1 MTTETEIWNGDLLNR
16 QQDGDL
22 IYRLLLNRYKEN
34 EKAKKRGSY
43 VINLDAK
50 WGQGKTFLINGMYRD
65 ALEKKHPAVLI
76 NAWEFDFVDDP
87 YSIVVGALDK
97 YFKSI
102 ETELPKSVKTKFTE
116 GAKKLRRNFGTVAI
130 ATGKEVGKTLLKK
143 VISDGGEGITAAF
156 EGESNSIGAKEKST
170 TADVI
175 DAVGL
180 GVAALTDQAIDKY
193 AQQRLE
199 DLHKTTSSITSF
211 KTNLAALLNTI
222 TTESE
227 QTLPFFIFVDELDR
241 CRPTYAIAMLE
252 RIKHLF
258 DVQGL
263 VFVIATDADQ
273 LAHSIN
279 AVYGSNFDSKQYLQR
294 FFNRSYKLE
303 NFTFEYIA
311 DNLISTNG
319 IDISKWSIPPTS
331 TISESIIFSEFL
343 AETAK
348 VFSLTTRQFKQSIDI
363 LQDVTTIWTEEYP
376 IELLMMYPIVCEYAK
391 TRSLDT
397 TTDSL
402 SVDLLSSNWSFFYE
416 GQDIDLKKYYSIFR
430 DSMMMHMYD
439 WIRQVSNSSEL
450 TYEVS
455 YVYEYMGKEHKSRL
469 QNKEH
474 TNSRYSSVSEYKR
487 VVLKNEGFYK

>member
-1 MTTETEIWNGDLLNR
+1 MTADTENWNGDLLNR

-34 EKAKKRGSY
+34 EKADKRGSY
-43 VINLDAK
+43 VINVDAK

-87 YSIVVGALDK
+87 YSIVVGALDR

-102 ETELPKSVKTKFTE
+102 ESELPKSVKAKFID

-143 VISDGGEGITAAF
+143 AISDGGEGITAAL
-156 EGESNSIGAKEKST
+156 EGENNSIGAEESST
-170 TADVI
+170 TADMI

-193 AQQRLE
+193 AQQRLD
-199 DLHKTTSSITSF
+199 DLHKTTNSITNF
-211 KTNLAALLNTI
+211 KANLAALLKTI
-222 TTESE
+222 TTDSE
-227 QTLPFFIFVDELDR
+227 KSLPFFIFVDELDR
-241 CRPTYAIAMLE
+241 CRPTYSIAMLE

-258 DVQGL
+258 DVEGL

-294 FFNRSYKLE
+294 FFHRSYKLDSA
-303 NFTFEYIA
+303 TFAYIA
-311 DNLISTNG
+311 GSLIVKNG
-319 IDISKWSIPPTS
+319 IDISKWSIPPS
-331 TISESIIFSEFL
+331 SSINDPAIFAEFL

-348 VFSLTTRQFKQSIDI
+348 LASLTTRQFEQSIDI
-363 LQDVTTIWTEEYP
+363 IQDITSIWTEEYP
-376 IELLMMYPIVCEYAK
+376 IELVMMYPLVCEYAK
-391 TRSLDT
+391 TRSIEKNTRIKNILDVN
-397 TTDSL
+397 SH
-402 SVDLLSSNWSFFYE
+402 WSIVYE
-416 GQDIDLKKYYSIFR
+416 GQDVDLRQYADIFS
-430 DSMMMHMYD
+430 DSMTMHMYD
-439 WIRQVSNSSEL
+439 WLRKISNSTEL
-450 TYEVS
+450 TYEVN
-455 YVYEYMGKEHKSRL
+455 YVYQYMRSEHQIRSKSP
-469 QNKEH
+469 EH
-474 TNSRYSSVSEYKR
+474 TRSSHSSVKDYRR
-487 VVLKNEGFYK
+487 VVLKNEGFYR